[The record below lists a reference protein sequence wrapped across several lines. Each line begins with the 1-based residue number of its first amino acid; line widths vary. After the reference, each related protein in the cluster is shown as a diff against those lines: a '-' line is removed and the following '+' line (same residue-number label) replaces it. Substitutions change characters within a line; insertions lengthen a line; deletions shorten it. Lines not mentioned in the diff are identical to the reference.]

1 MQDINNNNTSN
12 LRYVPLE
19 IIENP
24 KIFYTK
30 VYSDDSSK
38 KLNSILASQDINK
51 EYTDWDASRTKAL
64 NQTKIYAHIN

>member
-1 MQDINNNNTSN
+1 MQDINNNNTPN

-30 VYSDDSSK
+30 VYNDDASK
-38 KLNSILASQDINK
+38 NFNSVSASHDLNK

-64 NQTKIYAHIN
+64 NQTKTHAHVN